1 MAFVTVPKD
10 LSKVKTKVA
19 LNLTKRQLICFGA
32 AAIIGIPVYIFT
44 RGAIGNST
52 AALLMIALMFP
63 LFFVG
68 IYEKDGQPAEVIL
81 RNIIRTRF
89 AWPGKRPYKTEN
101 LYEILTKEGENIA
114 HQNKQQ
120 QKRLSANIRQVKANR
135 KDARKPQKSPNA
147 QKTPPVKNAGCTFFE
162 RIFGG
167 KAPRS
172 AQESITYREMYRDGI
187 CRVTDRLYSKTIEF
201 GDINY
206 HLAQN

>member
-32 AAIIGIPVYIFT
+32 AAVIGIPAYIFT
-44 RGAIGNST
+44 RGAIGNSA

-68 IYEKDGQPAEVIL
+68 IYEKDGQPAEIIL
-81 RNIIRTRF
+81 RNIIRTLF

-114 HQNKQQ
+114 PEKQAAARALVG
-120 QKRLSANIRQVKANR
+120 KRQAGKG
-135 KDARKPQKSPNA
+135 KSQRRA
-147 QKTPPVKNAGCTFFE
+147 
-162 RIFGG
+162 
-167 KAPRS
+167 
-172 AQESITYREMYRDGI
+172 
-187 CRVTDRLYSKTIEF
+187 
-201 GDINY
+201 
-206 HLAQN
+206 